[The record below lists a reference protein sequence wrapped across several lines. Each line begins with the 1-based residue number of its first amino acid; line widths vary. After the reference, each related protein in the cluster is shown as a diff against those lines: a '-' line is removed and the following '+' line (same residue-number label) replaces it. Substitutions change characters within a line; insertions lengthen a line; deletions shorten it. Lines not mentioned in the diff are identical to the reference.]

1 MDFRRGG
8 KYRKENGVEKWVFL
22 CLAMGGKQEGWK
34 TQEKNFSP
42 GPTNFFLPNQEEKQ
56 GEKTVSVQFYCNTPF
71 WNQAK
76 KKNRERERW
85 SKKKGKNE
93 SGLK

>member
-71 WNQAK
+71 WNQEK
-76 KKNRERERW
+76 KKEQRERGENLEQW
-85 SKKKGKNE
+85 TVC
-93 SGLK
+93 